1 MTISDYFWLNTISN
15 ATLGFWVTEG
25 GEYNVLP
32 DTIDST
38 IHIRGRPGQY
48 RFAADMDIRQFSFQC
63 QYEIEDTAAALVAK
77 LRTLTQ
83 LLVNPDGSPKLMT
96 LVLWTDPTVSYQV
109 QYGKS
114 IPLAREI
121 FERSGQF
128 PLTLTAFDPIGTG
141 AAHTYD
147 ATVTNTYEI
156 AATIPVENVG
166 NVESRPVISLTNNGA
181 ATIDRIK
188 LTILQ
193 TEV

>member
-1 MTISDYFWLNTISN
+1 MTITEYFWLNTISN
-15 ATLGFWVTEG
+15 TTLGFWVTEG
-25 GEYNVLP
+25 AEHNILP
-32 DTIDST
+32 DTIDAT

-48 RFAADMDIRQFSFQC
+48 RFASDMDIRQFSFQC

-128 PLTLTAFDPIGTG
+128 LLTLTAFDPIGTG
-141 AAHTYD
+141 PSHTYD
-147 ATVTNTYEI
+147 KTVTDTYEI
-156 AATIPVENVG
+156 AATVANEDVG
-166 NVESRPVISLTNNGA
+166 NVESRPIISVTNNGS

-188 LTILQ
+188 LTVLQ